1 MDGYVRINNEPL
13 PGSRVQI
20 FKDLSR
26 KLGRV
31 TTHSEGPEVAWT
43 DTDAIGR
50 FHFKRLAAGRY
61 RVRVSKGGFQDMYF
75 TYVIVSPRQR
85 ARRKLHVEMELAT

>member
-20 FKDLSR
+20 FKNLTR
-26 KLGRV
+26 KLGTV
-31 TTHSEGPEVAWT
+31 TTNSEGPEVAWT
-43 DTDAIGR
+43 ETDAIGR
-50 FHFKRLAAGRY
+50 FHFKRLAPGRC

-85 ARRKLHVEMELAT
+85 RGRKLHVEMKLAT